1 MKNIILLII
10 ATLGIMSYTQAR
22 EIITAGND
30 AFDRTNQIEMQQFN
44 EKFTQYEGDRVRGA
58 TVNSLLQIVLANN
71 VVTDDES
78 RKVSVNGAIT
88 LDKNDTELP
97 EERAN
102 AKHMYK
108 IMCTYGNTGTSKGLV
123 TSITIEELE

>member
-1 MKNIILLII
+1 MKNILILII

-22 EIITAGND
+22 EIITTGNE
-30 AFDRTNQIEMQQFN
+30 AFDRTNQIEMQEFN
-44 EKFTQYEGDRVRGA
+44 MKFTQYEGNRVKGV
-58 TVNSLLQIVLANN
+58 TVNSLLQTVLANN
-71 VVTDDES
+71 TAVDDEA

-108 IMCTYGNTGTSKGLV
+108 VMCTYGNTGANKGLV
-123 TSITIEELE
+123 TSITIEECQ

>member
-1 MKNIILLII
+1 MKNILILII
-10 ATLGIMSYTQAR
+10 ATLGIMNYAQPMEVITDDNVISKTDEM
-22 EIITAGND
+22 EI
-30 AFDRTNQIEMQQFN
+30 QQFN

-58 TVNSLLQIVLANN
+58 TVNSLIQSVVANN
-71 VVTDDES
+71 MATDDES

-97 EERAN
+97 EKRAN

-108 IMCTYGNTGTSKGLV
+108 VMCTYGNIGTSKGLV